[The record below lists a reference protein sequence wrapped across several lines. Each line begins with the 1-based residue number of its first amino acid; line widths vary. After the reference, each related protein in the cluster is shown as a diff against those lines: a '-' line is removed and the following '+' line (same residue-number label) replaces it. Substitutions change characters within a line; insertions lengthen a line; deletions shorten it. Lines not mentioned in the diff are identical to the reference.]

1 MIIVRPKSLAQAYPH
16 GPNGHLIRFI
26 QLPRA
31 PRAGACRRR
40 QRGAAM
46 PASISMPKVL
56 SPSSSSSTSRRK
68 PAPAAFARNPGC
80 RVSPP
85 RSLRSNSRFAGSCH
99 TSASSGTSLAEY
111 SGEGASA
118 VGYEDGGPPF
128 VNLSSSNIQRTEPIL
143 LKDEFAPSL
152 LLATVPAQRK
162 GNGAEGHLEST
173 PAYPAAMKALYG
185 ACLAGNATEHLW
197 NFTWPAAVATLHQ
210 SLLPVAVLGFFTK
223 LLVFVAGPLV
233 GNLVSSLPLIPTYRS
248 LTVIQTAAHLV
259 SAAMITYAVSFP
271 RASTAPALLLRPWFA
286 VLVASTAVDSLS
298 RVSLGIIA
306 ERDFVVQLAGEG
318 RRIALAQANATLSR
332 VDLICETA
340 GASVFAFLLSKND
353 PLTCIKL
360 SCLISLSALPLHIF
374 LGGAM
379 NRLADSVFDHPEH
392 RSLPAASTFDVRRIV
407 VDAVATIRRGWSE
420 YISQPVLPA
429 SLAYVLV
436 CFNVALA
443 PGALMTT
450 FLIHHGVSPL
460 VLGVFGGSSAL
471 TGILA
476 TFMTPSLVKELG
488 ILKAGAA
495 GLLAQSALLG
505 AAVVIYMTGSIS
517 RGGALFAFLGL
528 IVVSRLGHMAY
539 SVIGLQVV
547 QTGSPMGK
555 AKLIGATEI
564 AVASLAELGM
574 MAVAVAAKDVSRFGA
589 VAVLSA
595 AAVAAAAWLYCA
607 WLANPTQ
614 QLKTLFPS

>member
-1 MIIVRPKSLAQAYPH
+1 
-16 GPNGHLIRFI
+16 
-26 QLPRA
+26 
-31 PRAGACRRR
+31 
-40 QRGAAM
+40 M
-46 PASISMPKVL
+46 PASISMPKIL
-56 SPSSSSSTSRRK
+56 SSSSSSSSISRRK
-68 PAPAAFARNPGC
+68 PAPAAFTRSPGC
-80 RVSPP
+80 RVTPP
-85 RSLRSNSRFAGSCH
+85 PSLRSNTRFAGSCH
-99 TSASSGTSLAEY
+99 TVASSGTSLAEY

-118 VGYEDGGPPF
+118 VGYQDGGLPF

-143 LKDEFAPSL
+143 PKDESTPSL
-152 LLATVPAQRK
+152 LLAALPAPQK
-162 GNGAEGHLEST
+162 GNGPEGHLEST
-173 PAYPAAMKALYG
+173 PAYPAAMKALFG

-223 LLVFVAGPLV
+223 LVVFVAGPLV

-248 LTVIQTAAHLV
+248 LTVIQTAAHFV
-259 SAAMITYAVSFP
+259 SAAMITYAFTFP
-271 RASTAPALLLRPWFA
+271 RASTAPELLLQPWFA

-379 NRLADSVFDHPEH
+379 NRLADGVFDHSDH
-392 RSLPAASTFDVRRIV
+392 RSLHAASTFDVRMIV

-460 VLGVFGGSSAL
+460 VLGVFAGSSAL
-471 TGILA
+471 MGILA
-476 TFMTPSLVKELG
+476 TFMTPNLVKELG
-488 ILKAGAA
+488 ILNAGAA
-495 GLLAQSALLG
+495 GLLGQSALLG
-505 AAVVIYMTGSIS
+505 AAVLVYLTGSIS
-517 RGGALFAFLGL
+517 RRGALFTFLGL

-547 QTGSPMGK
+547 QTGSPIGK

-564 AVASLAELGM
+564 AIASLAELGM

-607 WLANPTQ
+607 WLANSTQ
-614 QLKTLFPS
+614 HLKTLFPS

>member
-1 MIIVRPKSLAQAYPH
+1 
-16 GPNGHLIRFI
+16 
-26 QLPRA
+26 
-31 PRAGACRRR
+31 
-40 QRGAAM
+40 M

-99 TSASSGTSLAEY
+99 TGASSGTSLAEY

-259 SAAMITYAVSFP
+259 SAAMITYAFSFP

-306 ERDFVVQLAGEG
+306 ERDFVVQGKA
-318 RRIALAQANATLSR
+318 
-332 VDLICETA
+332 
-340 GASVFAFLLSKND
+340 
-353 PLTCIKL
+353 
-360 SCLISLSALPLHIF
+360 
-374 LGGAM
+374 
-379 NRLADSVFDHPEH
+379 
-392 RSLPAASTFDVRRIV
+392 
-407 VDAVATIRRGWSE
+407 
-420 YISQPVLPA
+420 
-429 SLAYVLV
+429 
-436 CFNVALA
+436 
-443 PGALMTT
+443 
-450 FLIHHGVSPL
+450 
-460 VLGVFGGSSAL
+460 GGSRSRRRMLRSA
-471 TGILA
+471 
-476 TFMTPSLVKELG
+476 E
-488 ILKAGAA
+488 
-495 GLLAQSALLG
+495 
-505 AAVVIYMTGSIS
+505 SI
-517 RGGALFAFLGL
+517 
-528 IVVSRLGHMAY
+528 
-539 SVIGLQVV
+539 
-547 QTGSPMGK
+547 
-555 AKLIGATEI
+555 
-564 AVASLAELGM
+564 
-574 MAVAVAAKDVSRFGA
+574 
-589 VAVLSA
+589 
-595 AAVAAAAWLYCA
+595 
-607 WLANPTQ
+607 
-614 QLKTLFPS
+614 